1 MKSKQKKFL
10 EKLGYIVEDITY
22 TVFEDG
28 GRYCEDSYSQH
39 EVSLA
44 YKTETEGVKDFK
56 ETKSHWT
63 QAHRNYHIQ
72 DFILERVYKQEFEN
86 TLYEIA
92 LDKVSRKK
100 LVDNF
105 RG

>member
-10 EKLGYIVEDITY
+10 EKLGYIIEDITY

-44 YKTETEGVKDFK
+44 YKTETEGIKDFK

-72 DFILERVYKQEFEN
+72 AFILENVYKKEFEEN
-86 TLYEIA
+86 LYEM
-92 LDKVSRKK
+92 LSKYVSQKH
-100 LVDNF
+100 LSNNF
-105 RG
+105 